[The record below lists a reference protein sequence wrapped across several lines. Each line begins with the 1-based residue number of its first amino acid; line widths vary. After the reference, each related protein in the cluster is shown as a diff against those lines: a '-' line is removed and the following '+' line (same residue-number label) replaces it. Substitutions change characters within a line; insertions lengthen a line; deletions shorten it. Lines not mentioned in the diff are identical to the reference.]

1 MNRSLIQ
8 RVAVMAIIFSLIA
21 TGIYLLFFADPY
33 RFRSEPVFEPAKTD
47 LPKTALKER
56 QPIQS
61 TLCRDALPEELLSA
75 YDTIDE
81 YAHYSGSE
89 SFWLENITKD
99 EFRAAYEAYTRDHP
113 EVFWLSSD
121 SAFSYYQMDTSLE
134 VELSFSHS
142 GDALEAAK
150 QIFNESLSK
159 AFTYAPDNADDLETE
174 VFINDYLVSHCEYDP
189 DAEMCHS
196 AYGALV
202 GGKAVCDGYAHAFQL
217 LCNKAGIACSVIE
230 GTSDFNEDK
239 DTGHMWN
246 CVQVGGDWYNA
257 DVTWNDINKTQ
268 FFCERYFYLN
278 IDDKEIKTDH
288 RFSPMYNGNNEGEYN
303 LFVPECKTKK
313 LRYLDICCPVIDD
326 INKDDDM
333 IGALINTA
341 RQKDRSCSFVIG
353 DSLPYNDTCNS
364 IINDGYINS
373 WIEGANH
380 YTDNNHQIGMQTKAY
395 TYKNKNVLTVELS
408 YE

>member
-1 MNRSLIQ
+1 M
-8 RVAVMAIIFSLIA
+8 AVIFSLIA
-21 TGIYLLFFADPY
+21 TGVFLLLFSDPY
-33 RFRSEPVFEPAKTD
+33 RFRSEPVWEPVKTG
-47 LPKTALKER
+47 LPKTALKDR
-56 QPIQS
+56 KALQS
-61 TLCRDALPEELLSA
+61 TLCRDALPQELLTA
-75 YDTIDE
+75 YDTIGE
-81 YAHYSGSE
+81 YAHYNSSE

-99 EFRAAYEAYTRDHP
+99 EFKAAYEAYTRDHP
-113 EVFWLSSD
+113 EVFWLSGD

-142 GDALEAAK
+142 GEALDAAK
-150 QIFNESLSK
+150 QIFNEAVGK
-159 AFTYAPDNADDLETE
+159 AFTYAPDNADDLEME
-174 VFINDYLVSHCEYDP
+174 VYINDYLVSHCEYQT

-217 LCNKAGIACSVIE
+217 LCNKMGIPCSVIE

-246 CVQVGGDWYNA
+246 CVQLDGDWYNA
-257 DVTWNDINKTQ
+257 DVTWNDINKTR

-288 RFSPMYNGNNEGEYN
+288 RFSPLYDGGEGSYN
-303 LFVPECKTKK
+303 LFLPDCKTEK
-313 LRYLDICCPVIDD
+313 LRYLNICCLVIADLD
-326 INKDDDM
+326 KDDPM
-333 IGALINTA
+333 IAALINA
-341 RQKDRSCSFVIG
+341 AKNKDKSCSFVIAN
-353 DSLPYNDTCNS
+353 SLPYKETCNS

-380 YTDNNHQIGMQTKAY
+380 YCDSKHQIGLQTKAY
-395 TYKNKNVLTVELS
+395 TYQNKNVLTIELS
-408 YE
+408 YD